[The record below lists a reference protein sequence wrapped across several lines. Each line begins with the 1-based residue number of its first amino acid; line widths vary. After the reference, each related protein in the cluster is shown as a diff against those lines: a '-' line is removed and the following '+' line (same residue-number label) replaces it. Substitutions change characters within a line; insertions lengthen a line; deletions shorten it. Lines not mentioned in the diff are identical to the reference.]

1 MATSE
6 SPSPGG
12 PKLTGYIPGDDAWTR
27 WRNWFSILAGK
38 MDQEGLEQYVCARDI
53 RMEEADCKRCEKQ
66 RDYLLQY
73 SMLVGVLNGIWKDRG
88 TELC

>member
-1 MATSE
+1 MSE
-6 SPSPGG
+6 PPSSGG
-12 PKLTGYIPGDDAWTR
+12 PKPTGYIPGDDAWTR

-38 MDQEGLEQYVCARDI
+38 MDQEGLEQYVRARDV

-73 SMLVGVLNGIWKDRG
+73 SKLIGGLIGGWKECCA
-88 TELC
+88 ELC